1 MSKMAYLRIPPTDL
15 SASIRILGSWLS
27 CRYAHSDLPKVSF
40 QEYRKNSVTHPN
52 VSATR
57 SADERK
63 VKATLSSFVF
73 GVANMY
79 SVKCHLLHYILFMS
93 PSRDV
98 LAEAQSEISLD
109 NIPEGKT
116 LVAKWRGKP
125 VFVYHRSQN
134 IIDQERKVSLSELRH
149 PESDEE
155 RAVRPEW
162 LIMIGICTHL
172 GCIPIPNAGNIPG
185 GFYCPCHGSHFDGSG
200 RIRQGPA
207 PTNMEI
213 PEYKFL
219 DNNAILI
226 G

>member
-1 MSKMAYLRIPPTDL
+1 MACLRIPATDL
-15 SASIRILGSWLS
+15 TASIRILGSWLS
-27 CRYAHSDLPKVSF
+27 GRYAHSDLPKVSF
-40 QEYRKNSVTHPN
+40 QEYRKKSVAHPN
-52 VSATR
+52 VSAAR
-57 SADERK
+57 SADERR
-63 VKATLSSFVF
+63 VRATLSSFVF
-73 GVANMY
+73 GVATMY
-79 SVKCHLLHYILFMS
+79 AMKSHMLHYVLFMA

-98 LAEAQSEISLD
+98 LAEAQAEISLD
-109 NIPEGKT
+109 NITVGKT

-125 VFVYHRSQN
+125 VFIYHRPQA
-134 IIDQERKVSLSELRH
+134 IIDQERKVPLSNLRH

-155 RAVRPEW
+155 RTIRPEW
-162 LIMIGICTHL
+162 LVMIGICTHL
-172 GCIPIPNAGNIPG
+172 GCIPIPNAGNITG

-219 DNNAILI
+219 DNNAILV